1 MDNILINNNTVDNSM
16 STYRVLFCVSEA
28 YPLIKTGGLADVAGS
43 LSRALYNLKHDVR
56 LVMPAYRSVMAMLKS
71 QPKRLYQ
78 THFDGYSVGILQTTL
93 PGSRVPVWLVDCPP
107 LFDRPGSP
115 YHDTQGISWAD
126 NDRRFTLFNKVIV
139 QLANNQFAMDWQ
151 PQLVHCHD
159 WQTGLIPTLLCEQS
173 QRPAT
178 VFTIHNLAYQG
189 LFDRQSFKQLGLAEH
204 LWCDTQL
211 KHKDGYAFI
220 KGGLVNADYIN
231 TVSPNYAREIQ
242 TPAFGYSMQALLQYR
257 ASHLSGITNGI
268 DNQTWNPGT
277 DKLIIQTY
285 NRRQLRKKII
295 NKQYLQ
301 QHFKLTQQDDV
312 FVMGLV
318 SRLVKQKGI
327 DMLIDILPQLMA
339 MPVQLVILGSG
350 GDTYEQ
356 ALLDAAKTYK
366 GKMGVQIGFDESL
379 AHQIEAGIDVFLMP
393 SRFEP
398 CGLNQMYSQRYGSL
412 PIVTPVGGL
421 SDTVIDA
428 TDEHLADST
437 ARGFVMAEVSHT
449 DLLQT
454 IERALQLYQN
464 KTTWQKLQ
472 HTAMKAD
479 FSWSNSAESYCS
491 LYAQALLDYSQGE
504 QETDVQYLLTR

>member
-1 MDNILINNNTVDNSM
+1 M
-16 STYRVLFCVSEA
+16 STYRILFCVSEA

-43 LSRALYNLKHDVR
+43 LPRALYHLKHDVR
-56 LVMPAYRSVMAMLKS
+56 LVMPAYRSVMAVLKTR
-71 QPKRLYQ
+71 PKLRYQ
-78 THFDGYSVGILQTTL
+78 SHIDGYPVGILQTTL
-93 PGSRVPVWLVDCPP
+93 PDSHIPVWLVDCPP

-115 YHDTQGISWAD
+115 YHDTQGISWTD
-126 NDRRFTLFNKVIV
+126 NDRRFCLFNKVIV

-159 WQTGLIPTLLCEQS
+159 WQTGLVPALLNVQA

-189 LFDRQSFKQLGLAEH
+189 LFDRQSFEQLGLPKY
-204 LWCDTQL
+204 LWHNTQL
-211 KHKDGYAFI
+211 KHDDGYAFI

-242 TPAFGYSMQALLQYR
+242 TPAFGHGMQALLQNR
-257 ASHLSGITNGI
+257 ATHLSGITNGI
-268 DNQTWNPGT
+268 DDRTWNSAT
-277 DKLIIQTY
+277 DKLITQTY
-285 NRRQLRKKII
+285 NRQNLNKKFI
-295 NKQYLQ
+295 NKQSLQ
-301 QHFKLTQQDDV
+301 QHFKLAQRDDV

-350 GDTYEQ
+350 DNIYEQ
-356 ALLDAAKTYK
+356 ALLDAAEKYK
-366 GKMGVQIGFDESL
+366 GKMGTQIGFDEAL

-421 SDTVIDA
+421 SDTVINA
-428 TDEHLADST
+428 SDEHLADST
-437 ARGFVMAEVSHT
+437 ARGFVMAEVSKSA
-449 DLLQT
+449 LLQT

-464 KTTWQKLQ
+464 KSAWLKLQ

-479 FSWSNSAESYCS
+479 FSWSNSAESYSS
-491 LYAQALLDYSQGE
+491 LYAQALLDRSQLDHSPRYHAQIE
-504 QETDVQYLLTR
+504 QETGVQYLLTR